1 MCHVNQRY
9 DGYEGP
15 NRFYYPQRFVEGD
28 NISIISGG
36 NFIGK
41 GAFLRIEGYTLI
53 WCDRHGNINFTDL
66 RVSSVKKIICRDEPP
81 VCDAGL

>member
-1 MCHVNQRY
+1 HVNQRY

-53 WCDRHGNINFTDL
+53 WCDRPVSHTGGSSRQIIFFTL
-66 RVSSVKKIICRDEPP
+66 LTRKSVKLIFP
-81 VCDAGL
+81 